1 MEALYFSIDVWAPCV
16 TAIMAAIIT
25 SGVSFIVLRQ
35 QIRNSNEIAKK
46 DRDANMS
53 YTRYQCEW
61 QHINNIKNKVEVIL
75 NTFDTNRFLDIAQNL
90 KIGIN
95 EGQMA
100 LNKFIKETTFS
111 MNSFELCLDLTN
123 NDNLVIWNS
132 CVTFVRPFQ
141 ILIGDAQF
149 CISLT
154 MTEGADLLN
163 SIEKNC
169 PKAMFEAMKSY
180 GVDSPE
186 KLRYALINY
195 LVGTVRSFSTI
206 NQCELNRRNFIQ
218 SIAVLENNNKMYL
231 NSSK

>member
-1 MEALYFSIDVWAPCV
+1 MDPLFRIDVWAPCV
-16 TAIMAAIIT
+16 TAIIAAIIT
-25 SGVSFIVLRQ
+25 SGVSFILLRQ
-35 QIRNSNEIAKK
+35 QIKSSNEIAKK

-95 EGQMA
+95 EGQVA
-100 LNKFIKETTFS
+100 LNKFIEETTFS
-111 MNSFELCLDLTN
+111 INSFELCLDLTN

-141 ILIGDAQF
+141 RLIRDTQF
-149 CISLT
+149 CLNLIMIDSS
-154 MTEGADLLN
+154 DLLN

-169 PKAMFEAMKSY
+169 PKAMFEFIKNY
-180 GVDSPE
+180 GVDSSE

-195 LVGTVRSFSTI
+195 LVRTVRSFSTI
-206 NQCELNRRNFIQ
+206 NECERNRRNFMQ